1 MMRCLLKYAWSIR
14 DVDPHV
20 AIASAWQNIAKRRL
34 LPRRIRRRLL
44 ILMGRQAW
52 SRPRAVATTS
62 PRLLNLALQG
72 GGAHGAF
79 TWGVLDRLLEE
90 RRLVFE
96 AISGTSAG
104 AINAVLLASGLVENG
119 AAGAMEKLARF
130 WSGLCGQANSDALGG
145 GLFDALPGFQHL
157 QHAGFDLIGKFLTP
171 AQFNPLD
178 FNPMRD
184 LLRTLVDFDRLRA
197 EGPALFIAATDAATG
212 RKRIFTRNEISLEA
226 VLASACLP
234 QVHQAVEIDGRQYWD
249 GGYVANPPLLPLI
262 HPAKADDTLLVQ
274 LIPLSGFNVPNDH
287 VGISE
292 GLNRIIFNAPLR
304 QEIAAIQLMATR
316 NVAPFA
322 RHRFHLIDATP
333 TTEALPAGS
342 RLVPDWRVASRLRL
356 EGRQA
361 AEAWLADH
369 RTAIGQRA
377 TADLPALFL

>member
-1 MMRCLLKYAWSIR
+1 M
-14 DVDPHV
+14 
-20 AIASAWQNIAKRRL
+20 
-34 LPRRIRRRLL
+34 
-44 ILMGRQAW
+44 
-52 SRPRAVATTS
+52 
-62 PRLLNLALQG
+62 LNLALQG

-90 RRLVFE
+90 RQLRFD

-104 AINAVLLASGLVENG
+104 AINAVLLAAGLVENG
-119 AAGAMEKLARF
+119 PAGALEKLARF
-130 WSGLCGQANSDALGG
+130 WSGLCGNASGEGG
-145 GLFDALPGFQHL
+145 FLEAVPGLQRL
-157 QHAGFDLIGKFLTP
+157 QHAGLDLIGKFLAP

-184 LLRTLVDFDRLRA
+184 LLRSLVDFDRLRG

-212 RKRIFTRNEISLEA
+212 RKRIFRREEISLEA

-234 QVHQAVEIDGRQYWD
+234 QIHQAVEIDGRQYWD

-262 HPAKADDTLLVQ
+262 NPAKAEDTLLIQ
-274 LIPLSGFNVPNDH
+274 LIPLADQGVPSDH
-287 VGISE
+287 AGIGE

-304 QEIAAIQLMATR
+304 QEIAAIQLLASR
-316 NVAPFA
+316 KVAPFA

-342 RLVPDWRVASRLRL
+342 RLVPDWRVVSKLRL

-361 AEAWLADH
+361 AEAWLAGN
-369 RTAIGQRA
+369 RAAIGRRA

>member
-1 MMRCLLKYAWSIR
+1 
-14 DVDPHV
+14 
-20 AIASAWQNIAKRRL
+20 L
-34 LPRRIRRRLL
+34 LPRRIRRLL
-44 ILMGRQAW
+44 IAMRRQAW
-52 SRPRAVATTS
+52 VWPRSPAAPSRVERRP
-62 PRLLNLALQG
+62 LNLALQG

-90 RRLVFE
+90 RGLAFD

-119 AAGAMEKLARF
+119 AAGALEKLARF
-130 WSGLCGQANSDALGG
+130 WSGLCGNANGDALTG
-145 GLFDALPGFQHL
+145 GLLDALPGLQRL
-157 QHAGFDLIGKFLTP
+157 QHAGLDLIGKFLAP

-178 FNPMRD
+178 FNPMRH
-184 LLRTLVDFDRLRA
+184 LLRTLVDFDRLRTA
-197 EGPALFIAATDAATG
+197 GPALYVAATDAATG
-212 RKRIFTRNEISLEA
+212 RKRIFTRSEISLEA

-234 QVHQAVEIDGRQYWD
+234 QMHQAVEVDGRQYWD

-262 HPAKADDTLLVQ
+262 QRGQAADTLLIQ
-274 LIPLSGFNVPNDH
+274 LIPLAGQSVPNDH
-287 VGISE
+287 AGIGE

-304 QEIAAIQLMATR
+304 QEIAAIELLANR
-316 NVAPFA
+316 SVAPFA

-333 TTEALPAGS
+333 ATEALPAGT
-342 RLVPDWRVASRLRL
+342 RLVPDWRVVSKLRL

>member
-1 MMRCLLKYAWSIR
+1 VSI
-14 DVDPHV
+14 
-20 AIASAWQNIAKRRL
+20 ALAWQRIGARRL
-34 LPRRIRRRLL
+34 LPRRVRRLL
-44 ILMGRQAW
+44 IAVRRQAW
-52 SRPRAVATTS
+52 VRPRS
-62 PRLLNLALQG
+62 PAAAPSRVEPRALNLALQG

-90 RRLVFE
+90 RGLAFD

-104 AINAVLLASGLVENG
+104 AINAVLLAAGLVENG
-119 AAGAMEKLARF
+119 AAGALEKLARF
-130 WSGLCGQANSDALGG
+130 WSGLCGNTSGDAQIG
-145 GLFDALPGFQHL
+145 GLTGGLLNALPGLQRL
-157 QHAGFDLIGKFLTP
+157 QHAGLDLIGKFLAP

-178 FNPMRD
+178 INPIRD
-184 LLRTLVDFDRLRA
+184 QLRTLVDFDRLRA

-212 RKRIFTRNEISLEA
+212 RKRIFTRGEISLEA

-234 QVHQAVEIDGRQYWD
+234 HIHHPVEVEGRHYWD

-262 HPAKADDTLLVQ
+262 QQAKGADTLLIQ
-274 LIPLSGFNVPNDH
+274 LIPLAGQRVPNDH
-287 VGISE
+287 AGIGE

-304 QEIAAIQLMATR
+304 QEIAAIELLASR

-322 RHRFHLIDATP
+322 RHRFHLIDATRA
-333 TTEALPAGS
+333 TGALPAGS
-342 RLVPDWRVASRLRL
+342 RLVPDWRGVSKLRL

-369 RTAIGQRA
+369 RAAIGRRA